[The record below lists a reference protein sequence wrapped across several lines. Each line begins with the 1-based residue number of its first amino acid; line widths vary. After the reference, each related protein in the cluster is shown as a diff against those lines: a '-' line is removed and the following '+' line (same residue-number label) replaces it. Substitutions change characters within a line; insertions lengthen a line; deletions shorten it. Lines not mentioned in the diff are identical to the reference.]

1 MACEEVAVYFTEE
14 EWALLDP
21 AQRAVHR
28 DVMKENY
35 ENVTSLGAGLVS
47 ETMEQNSQQEDDEEV
62 EPHGTLLQRCKGSV
76 SRSCDQGKAC
86 ESQHI
91 PERWQGN
98 QAMQKVGYSVYYRRT
113 HRLLKETTAQQRIP
127 RGERNN
133 TCVECG
139 AWSTLRV
146 YIEFSS
152 VKSH

>member
-1 MACEEVAVYFTEE
+1 MACEEGAVYFTEE

-21 AQRAVHR
+21 AQRALHR
-28 DVMKENY
+28 DVQENY
-35 ENVTSLGAGLVS
+35 ENVTSLAGAGLVS

-98 QAMQKVGYSVYYRRT
+98 QAMQK
-113 HRLLKETTAQQRIP
+113 H
-127 RGERNN
+127 
-133 TCVECG
+133 G
-139 AWSTLRV
+139 APISTDDHAV
-146 YIEFSS
+146 PESNKSS
-152 VKSH
+152 SMD

>member
-1 MACEEVAVYFTEE
+1 MAFEEVAVYFTEE
-14 EWALLDP
+14 ELALLDP

-35 ENVTSLGAGLVS
+35 ENMTSLGAGLVS

-113 HRLLKETTAQQRIP
+113 QTSQGNHGPAENPQGREK
-127 RGERNN
+127 
-133 TCVECG
+133 
-139 AWSTLRV
+139 
-146 YIEFSS
+146 
-152 VKSH
+152 